1 MANSA
6 LEKFSGFLKDEEIK
20 DQESQAFKKQEKEEA
35 RQAKMKAI
43 RKGLPTLTT
52 EFNESQKANQQTEAG
67 LAEDLSQRSQIKK
80 DGRATL
86 AKAKEVGKVDLLRQQ
101 SQEFFGD
108 NIAKLKD
115 LKTKVNK
122 KRSSSS
128 DGQKKLAGLGL
139 EIKQKQEELARL
151 EDEPVNEK
159 IEELEAEFNSLVVE
173 YKELEISLEQK
184 RTARRALGIMSNHED
199 TERFAEGDGYGYSP
213 SFLANKNSL
222 TKAQKLKYE
231 QERTPIHKV
240 LDKTVES
247 LPANLQTQ
255 LADNPTRYKALEG
268 ELLSGT
274 NNEQEE
280 RELLSALKSR
290 FGLSGEDVAAVREVV
305 AQYEKL
311 KKEVKEIEGRR
322 EELWQKMGARQ
333 LEQRQWIN
341 DLGMMERRFISL
353 KEEQQNTTESLRRC
367 LEAVKYLDERIKNKG
382 EEQAVLDLTARQQKN
397 EFKQSLTEMA
407 KFKIP
412 INENSLS
419 NINPALEG
427 ISNLLK
433 EVRKNIRDQE
443 IEISELN
450 RKKIVWDKVG
460 KIEKINKD
468 IVSLQLQE
476 QELVSVWD
484 SLQQSSQEYEKIR
497 RQTEQANQEYVREGA
512 SISFNNSEI
521 ERLEGVIKDLK
532 IPLKQAEA
540 KVVLAQAWSRAK
552 LEKS

>member
-20 DQESQAFKKQEKEEA
+20 GQESQALKRQEKEEA

-43 RKGLPTLTT
+43 KEGLPTLTT
-52 EFNESQKANQQTEAG
+52 EFSESQKAHQQTEAS

-86 AKAKEVGKVDLLRQQ
+86 TKAKEVGKVDLLRQQ

-128 DGQKKLAGLGL
+128 DGRKKLAELGL
-139 EIKQKQEELARL
+139 EIKQKQEELTRL
-151 EDEPVNEK
+151 EDEPVKEK
-159 IEELEAEFNSLVVE
+159 VEELEAEFNSIVLE
-173 YKELEISLEQK
+173 YKELEVSLEEK
-184 RTARRALGIMSNHED
+184 RTACRALGITRNYED
-199 TERFAEGDGYGYSP
+199 TERYAEGDGYGYSP

-222 TKAQKLKYE
+222 TKAQKIKYE

-240 LDKTVES
+240 LDKAVES

-268 ELLSGT
+268 ELLSST

-280 RELLSALKSR
+280 RGLLSTLKSR
-290 FGLSGEDVAAVREVV
+290 FGLSGEDIAAVREVV

-311 KKEVKEIEGRR
+311 KKEVKEIEGHR
-322 EELWQKMGARQ
+322 EELWQKMGDRQ
-333 LEQRQWIN
+333 LEQRQWTN
-341 DLGMMERRFISL
+341 DLALMERRFISL
-353 KEEQQNTTESLRRC
+353 EEERQKTTESLERR
-367 LEAVKYLDERIKNKG
+367 LDNIKYLDVQLKAKG
-382 EEQAVLDLTARQQKN
+382 EEQVALDLTARQQKD
-397 EFKQSLTEMA
+397 EFKQSLTAIA
-407 KFKIP
+407 KFKLP
-412 INENSLS
+412 INENSLF
-419 NINPALEG
+419 NINPALESV
-427 ISNLLK
+427 SNRLQ
-433 EVRKNIRDQE
+433 EIRKNIREQE
-443 IEISELN
+443 IEITELN
-450 RKKIVWDKVG
+450 RKKIIWDKAG

-468 IVSLQLQE
+468 ITILQSQE
-476 QELVSVWD
+476 QELVAVWD
-484 SLQQSSQEYEKIR
+484 SLQRSSQEYEKIR
-497 RQTEQANQEYVREGA
+497 RQTEKANQEHASAGA
-512 SISFNNSEI
+512 GISFNNSEI
-521 ERLEGVIKDLK
+521 KRLEGVVKDLEA
-532 IPLKQAEA
+532 PLKQAEA
-540 KVVLAQAWSRAK
+540 AVVLAQAWSKAK

>member
-20 DQESQAFKKQEKEEA
+20 GQESQALKRQEKEEA

-43 RKGLPTLTT
+43 KEGLPTLTT
-52 EFNESQKANQQTEAG
+52 EFSESQKAHQQTEAS

-86 AKAKEVGKVDLLRQQ
+86 TKAKEVGKVDLLRQQ

-128 DGQKKLAGLGL
+128 DGRKKLAELGL
-139 EIKQKQEELARL
+139 EIKQKQEELTRL
-151 EDEPVNEK
+151 EDEPVKEK
-159 IEELEAEFNSLVVE
+159 VEELEAEFNSIVLE
-173 YKELEISLEQK
+173 YKELEVSLEEK
-184 RTARRALGIMSNHED
+184 RTACRALGITRNYED
-199 TERFAEGDGYGYSP
+199 TERYAEGDGYGYSP

-222 TKAQKLKYE
+222 TKAQKIKYE

-240 LDKTVES
+240 LDKAVES

-268 ELLSGT
+268 ELLSST

-280 RELLSALKSR
+280 RGLLSTLKSR
-290 FGLSGEDVAAVREVV
+290 FGLSGEDIAAVREVV

-311 KKEVKEIEGRR
+311 KKEVKEIEGHR

-333 LEQRQWIN
+333 LEQRQWTN
-341 DLGMMERRFISL
+341 DLALMERRFISL
-353 KEEQQNTTESLRRC
+353 EEERQKTTESLERR
-367 LEAVKYLDERIKNKG
+367 LDNIKYLDVQLKAKG
-382 EEQAVLDLTARQQKN
+382 EEQVALDLTARQQKD
-397 EFKQSLTEMA
+397 EFKQSLTAIA
-407 KFKIP
+407 KFKLP
-412 INENSLS
+412 INENSLF
-419 NINPALEG
+419 NINPALESV
-427 ISNLLK
+427 SNRLQ
-433 EVRKNIRDQE
+433 EIRKNIREQE
-443 IEISELN
+443 IEITELN
-450 RKKIVWDKVG
+450 RKKIIWDKAG

-468 IVSLQLQE
+468 ITILQSQE
-476 QELVSVWD
+476 QELVAVWD
-484 SLQQSSQEYEKIR
+484 SLQRSSQEYEKIR
-497 RQTEQANQEYVREGA
+497 RQTEKANQEHASAGA
-512 SISFNNSEI
+512 GISFNNSEI
-521 ERLEGVIKDLK
+521 KRLEGVVKDLEA
-532 IPLKQAEA
+532 PLKQAEA
-540 KVVLAQAWSRAK
+540 AVVLAQAWSKAK